1 MCPYVNIEFF
11 LWILVTLKAAKSEA
25 QDQQF
30 IYKIVKKISKA
41 KKTHDKHYKSME
53 WLNPKMK
60 ENFIRLKEAPY
71 ISNDKTNEQIIE
83 FKKRQ
88 IAIENIFS
96 DLSGATNKL
105 FLNSHTLE
113 FFLRKRVKGQLNSE
127 WIYEVIVSPKM

>member
-1 MCPYVNIEFF
+1 MFLFGLIKVDNKDYLKKDSHVKIENN
-11 LWILVTLKAAKSEA
+11 LWIPVTLKAAKSEA

-30 IYKIVKKISKA
+30 INKIVKKISKA

-60 ENFIRLKEAPY
+60 ENFIRLREAPY
-71 ISNDKTNEQIIE
+71 FSNDKTNEQIIE

-96 DLSGATNKL
+96 NLSGATNKL
-105 FLNSHTLE
+105 FLN
-113 FFLRKRVKGQLNSE
+113 K
-127 WIYEVIVSPKM
+127 

>member
-1 MCPYVNIEFF
+1 MRPHVKIEKN
-11 LWILVTLKAAKSEA
+11 LWILVTLQAAKSEA

-30 IYKIVKKISKA
+30 INKIVKKISKA
-41 KKTHDKHYKSME
+41 KKTHDKHYRSLE

-127 WIYEVIVSPKM
+127 WIYEGIYNL

>member
-1 MCPYVNIEFF
+1 MKFIHEVLLPLCMCLFRWIKVDKKDYLKKGSHVKIENN
-11 LWILVTLKAAKSEA
+11 LWILITLKAAKSEA
-25 QDQQF
+25 RDQQF
-30 IYKIVKKISKA
+30 INKIVKKISKA

-60 ENFIRLKEAPY
+60 ENFIRLREAPY
-71 ISNDKTNEQIIE
+71 FSNDKTNEQIIE

-105 FLNSHTLE
+105 FLN
-113 FFLRKRVKGQLNSE
+113 K
-127 WIYEVIVSPKM
+127 